1 MIKAAVIGFPIK
13 QSLSPIIHNY
23 WLKQYDIKGI
33 YEKLAPNPSDFA
45 SFLKEE
51 GKSYAGFNITLPYK
65 EEILQYLD
73 DISPLAQRIGA
84 VNTVVNR
91 DGRYFGDNSDAF
103 GFWENI
109 KPQVQ
114 TKNHALIIGAGGA
127 SRAVIV
133 ALQDAGFK
141 QITITNRSMDK
152 AERLGKEFS
161 VNVSN
166 MDEIYWDDLDLIVNC
181 TSLGMI
187 GKGDQIQELVLDF
200 DKIPKHT
207 VINDLVYQPL
217 MTGLLK
223 DAKARGCL
231 YQTGIGMLLHQAR
244 LGFSYWFHHEP
255 SVTPLLEQEILKHA
269 AT

>member
-13 QSLSPIIHNY
+13 QSLSPIIHNF
-23 WLKQYDIKGI
+23 WLKQYQIEGL
-33 YEKLAPNPSDFA
+33 YEKLAPSPDDFA
-45 SFLKEE
+45 KFITGEAKQ
-51 GKSYAGFNITLPYK
+51 YAGFNITLPYK
-65 EEILQYLD
+65 EEILKYLD

-109 KPQVQ
+109 KPQIQ
-114 TKNHALIIGAGGA
+114 AKNHALIIGAGGA

-141 QITITNRSMDK
+141 QLTITNRSMDK
-152 AERLGKEFS
+152 AEKLAVEFGL
-161 VNVSN
+161 NVCS
-166 MDEIYWDDLDLIVNC
+166 MDEVKWDSLDLIVNC
-181 TSLGMI
+181 TSLGML
-187 GKGDQIQELVLDF
+187 GKGDQIQELNLDF
-200 DKIPKHT
+200 HKIPKST
-207 VINDLVYQPL
+207 LINDLVYQPL

-223 DAKARGCL
+223 DAAAHGCP

-244 LGFSYWFHHEP
+244 LGFSYWFNHEP
-255 SVTPLLEQEILKHA
+255 FVTPLLEQEILKHV
-269 AT
+269 TT